1 MDKSGELRI
10 AGVVKESI
18 VDGPGFRYTLFVQG
32 CPHHCEGCHNPQTH
46 SFDGGQVVTIDK
58 VYESVLENPL
68 LDGVTFSGGEPFM
81 QAEALY
87 NLAVKLKKH
96 GLNIICYSG
105 FLLEDLLEMSRRDP
119 YIKKL
124 LELSDYLFDG
134 KFEIENKTYSKTF
147 VGSSNQRRI
156 DLKKTIENG
165 WKVVEKDFE

>member
-1 MDKSGELRI
+1 MDKSRELRI

-46 SFDGGQVVTIDK
+46 SFEGGQVVTIDR
-58 VYESVLENPL
+58 VLESVLENPL

-81 QAEALY
+81 QPEALY
-87 NLAVKLKKH
+87 NLAKKLREN
-96 GLNIICYSG
+96 GLNVICYTG
-105 FLLEDLLEMSRRDP
+105 FRLEKLLEMSEDNP

-124 LELSDYLFDG
+124 IELSDYLFDG
-134 KFEIENKTYSKTF
+134 KFELKNKTYAKTF

-156 DLKKTIENG
+156 DIKKTIENN
-165 WKVVEKDFE
+165 WQVVEKEFE